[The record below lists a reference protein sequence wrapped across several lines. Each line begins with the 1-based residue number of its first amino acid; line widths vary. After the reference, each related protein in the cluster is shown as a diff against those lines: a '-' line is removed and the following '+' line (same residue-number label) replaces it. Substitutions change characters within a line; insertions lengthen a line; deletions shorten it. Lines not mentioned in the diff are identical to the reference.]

1 MRKTAAICVAKMHDI
16 NSAVMEEQGFIKML
30 ENLLSDGNAMVVSN
44 AVAALTQISESKG
57 YNMLNL
63 TSYNVQKLLT
73 AINEC
78 NEWGQIYI
86 LDALA
91 NFIPVDAKETEK

>member
-1 MRKTAAICVAKMHDI
+1 MHDI
-16 NSAVMEEQGFIKML
+16 NPAVMEEQGFIRML
-30 ENLLSDGNAMVVSN
+30 ENLLTDGNAMVVSN

-91 NFIPVDAKETEK
+91 NFVPVDAKETEK